1 MAVRMTFGRAVR
13 SEIVRVRRSPLA
25 AMHLVIALALGA
37 AAGAYFASSAW
48 DSLLG
53 ADAFFQ
59 LLGAGAPLIVGLS
72 CGLSVD
78 TEREAGDCANLLG
91 VPSRRIAFAA
101 KGAVLLALG
110 FAAALVAA
118 VLFWGIVVAAGRDA
132 PSLAACLASACG
144 IAAGSAA
151 LYALS
156 LWVALRF
163 GRNAAIGLGAI
174 GFGVALASMGG
185 LANGLVTG
193 TLSGSFG
200 ANAAVFIPFAW
211 PSRFASLAIELAIA
225 GPLSAGAQVVAV
237 LVDALVRIGIAC
249 AVSTIA
255 LVAALLVGADRFEDK
270 KRAGE

>member
-1 MAVRMTFGRAVR
+1 MTVRMTFGRAVR
-13 SEIVRVRRSPLA
+13 SEIVRVCRSPLA
-25 AMHLVIALALGA
+25 GMHLAIALALGA
-37 AAGAYFASSAW
+37 AAGGYFASAAW

-78 TEREAGDCANLLG
+78 AEREAGDCANLLG
-91 VPSRRIAFAA
+91 VPSRRLAFAA

-118 VLFWGIVVAAGRDA
+118 VLFWGIVAAAGRDV
-132 PSLAACLASACG
+132 PSLAACLAGACG

-200 ANAAVFIPFAW
+200 ANAATFIPFAW

-225 GPLSAGAQVVAV
+225 GPLSAGAQVAA
-237 LVDALVRIGIAC
+237 ALVGALLRIGVVC
-249 AVSTIA
+249 AVSTVA
-255 LVAALLVGADRFEDK
+255 LSTLLLARVDCYEDK
-270 KRAGE
+270 RRAGE